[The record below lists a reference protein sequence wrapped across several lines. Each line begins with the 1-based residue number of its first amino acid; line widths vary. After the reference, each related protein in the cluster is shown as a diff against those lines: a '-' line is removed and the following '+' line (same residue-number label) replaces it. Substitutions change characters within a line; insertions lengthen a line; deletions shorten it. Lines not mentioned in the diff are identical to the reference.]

1 MINMMRLQ
9 LQSAAF
15 FLIGPFV
22 LPALVHCSPSLY
34 YNSPSS
40 SILMILPS
48 DKQTMVLE
56 SSWWIGYKYKGDPP
70 RSSWGLLSIA
80 SSLLIIIT
88 ASHQVEL
95 IIDNFGGFP
104 KSLPTG
110 WNLIE
115 NQGLYSDKGFYL
127 VWNTTQHIKIFSTLN
142 KITVLIS
149 TPWAGFFTRWF
160 TRATTTPTAPTWPT
174 PSDTLLF
181 HTLQTYGSGSPRRIL
196 YRHRLFW
203 DKSVSH
209 SLHLSFLS
217 PPSLARIRGT
227 PLMELNWRGSKI
239 HL

>member
-1 MINMMRLQ
+1 MMRLQ

-22 LPALVHCSPSLY
+22 LPALVPCPPSLY

-56 SSWWIGYKYKGDPP
+56 SSLWIGYKYKGDPP

-95 IIDNFGGFP
+95 P
-104 KSLPTG
+104 SH
-110 WNLIE
+110 LIFVFV
-115 NQGLYSDKGFYL
+115 Y
-127 VWNTTQHIKIFSTLN
+127 
-142 KITVLIS
+142 
-149 TPWAGFFTRWF
+149 
-160 TRATTTPTAPTWPT
+160 
-174 PSDTLLF
+174 
-181 HTLQTYGSGSPRRIL
+181 
-196 YRHRLFW
+196 
-203 DKSVSH
+203 
-209 SLHLSFLS
+209 LHLCICICVLVFVYLY
-217 PPSLARIRGT
+217 LCIK
-227 PLMELNWRGSKI
+227 E